1 MGDPIRVAA
10 RRGGIVESVH
20 RVHAVA
26 VRDGQVV
33 EAAGDSAFVTL
44 LRSSAKPIQAL
55 PLARERGDVD
65 DRDLAIASASH
76 VATDQQL
83 AAVRALLAKAEAT
96 EDDLECGP
104 YQGSRLK
111 HNCSGKHAGMLALC
125 RAKGWPTQ
133 GYRRPE
139 HPCQRVMLAEIA
151 DAAELDAADIG
162 TAIDGCGVVTFAMSL
177 RTMAHTFSRIEA
189 MAGGRAV
196 TDAIRAHPELML
208 GPVTLDTEL
217 MEAQPGW
224 IAKGGAEALLCA
236 ASADDGFGIAL
247 KVEDGSARALRPAL
261 GAVLETLG
269 FEPGPFGTVELRNS
283 RDDIVGSLERM

>member
-1 MGDPIRVAA
+1 MAEPISVAV
-10 RRGGIVESVH
+10 RRGGTVESVH
-20 RVHAVA
+20 HVHAVA
-26 VRDGQVV
+26 VRNGEIL
-33 EAAGDSAFVTL
+33 EAAGDAAFVTF

-76 VATDQQL
+76 VATEEQL

-104 YQGSRLK
+104 YEGSRLN

-125 RAKGWPTQ
+125 HSKGWATQ
-133 GYRRPE
+133 GYGRPE
-139 HPCQRVMLAEIA
+139 HPCQQAMLAEIA
-151 DAAELDAADIG
+151 NAAELDAASMV
-162 TAIDGCGVVTFAMSL
+162 TAIDGCGVVTVAMPL
-177 RTMAHTFSRIEA
+177 RTMAHAVSRIERI
-189 MAGGRAV
+189 AGGGAV
-196 TDAIRAHPELML
+196 AGAMRAHPELML

-217 MEAQPGW
+217 MRAHTGW

-236 ASADDGFGIAL
+236 ASPDGLGIAL

-261 GAVLETLG
+261 GAFLAQLG
-269 FEPGPFGTVELRNS
+269 LEPGPFGPVELRNS
-283 RDDIVGSLERM
+283 RDDVVGSLEKM